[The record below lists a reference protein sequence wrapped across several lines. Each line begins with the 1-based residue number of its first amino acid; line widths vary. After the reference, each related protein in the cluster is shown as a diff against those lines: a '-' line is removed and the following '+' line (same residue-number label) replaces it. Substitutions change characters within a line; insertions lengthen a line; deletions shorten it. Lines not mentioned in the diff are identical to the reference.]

1 MFWAKEEEPI
11 EYFVEEFGEHAEAF
25 PLETS
30 EPVSILKTEEEQNLQ
45 DEAMSAAKLC
55 MELYREDGGI

>member
-1 MFWAKEEEPI
+1 M
-11 EYFVEEFGEHAEAF
+11 EEFGEHAEAF

-55 MELYREDGGI
+55 MELYREVEIAYPGT